1 MVGLGSHH
9 ANNMRQQRT
18 TSKSMIKG
26 DCDDGS
32 KQWYTLVK
40 LDEYGGVGHVV
51 SDEELREL
59 EELILSEPDR
69 SEEEDEEEDSDER
82 DFGSLSRDD
91 GDSDSRGESEEE
103 RAQSEDTSAGPLSMP
118 QMPAYQKPGGPCDHC
133 GAVGTLFYSPTLAFT
148 TAKKKRRRK
157 KNRTRNKK

>member
-9 ANNMRQQRT
+9 ANTMRQQRT

-69 SEEEDEEEDSDER
+69 SEEEEEEDSDER

-91 GDSDSRGESEEE
+91 DSDSRGESEEE
-103 RAQSEDTSAGPLSMP
+103 PAQSEDTSAGPLPMP
-118 QMPAYQKPGGPCDHC
+118 QMSTYQKPGGPCDHC
-133 GAVGTLFYSPTLAFT
+133 GAVGTLFYSPTPAFT
-148 TAKKKRRRK
+148 TAKKRRRK
-157 KNRTRNKK
+157 KNRTKK